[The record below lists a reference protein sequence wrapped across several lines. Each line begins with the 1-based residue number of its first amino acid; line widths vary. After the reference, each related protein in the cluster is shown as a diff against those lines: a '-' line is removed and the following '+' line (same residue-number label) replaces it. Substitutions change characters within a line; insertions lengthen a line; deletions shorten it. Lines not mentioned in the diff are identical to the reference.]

1 MLLNFTFLKLFDLTE
16 CQIVQLFHSLLLEIF
31 DLKDDDPEAVRAHLL
46 ELASAVVELM
56 FPAEEDAG
64 PPAKGDAETGG

>member
-1 MLLNFTFLKLFDLTE
+1 MDIRMVLAGVVAMAYGWAAADE
-16 CQIVQLFHSLLLEIF
+16 WLLEIF

-64 PPAKGDAETGG
+64 PPAKGDAETVG